1 MKNRTPVAEAEAGDE
16 VTIAGWVHE
25 IRDLGGIAFLII
37 RDRSGR
43 IQVKF
48 EKDSLPEELVE
59 QGLSVHRESAVKV
72 RGGVAEE
79 PRAPTGVEITPESFE
94 VIAPADPELPLDP
107 TRKVESELSTRLNN
121 RTLDLRNET
130 VKAIFTI
137 RGEILN
143 SIREAF
149 RALDCTE
156 ITTPKIVATGTE
168 GGTELFPI
176 TYFGREAFMNQSPQL
191 FKQLIAG
198 SSVERVFEIG
208 PIFRAEEH
216 NTPRHLNEATSI
228 DFEAAFFSH
237 EEAMDACER
246 IVRAAY
252 EGVIESCAEELDT
265 LDLSL
270 EVPAEG
276 FPRITYEEAITR
288 LNASGKLDTELG
300 WGDDLHTEAERVLGD
315 EMGQHYF
322 ITDWPSEVKPFYIQ
336 DYDDDPS
343 VSKGFDL
350 MHPELELVSGGQRE
364 HRYDALVAG
373 FEQQG
378 LDPDEFAYYTE
389 MFRFGMPPHAG
400 WGMGAER
407 LIMTILELDNIRETV
422 LFPRDRQRLSP

>member
-1 MKNRTPVAEAEAGDE
+1 MKNRTPVADAEAGDE

-48 EKDSLPEELVE
+48 EKDALPDDLVDR
-59 QGLSVHRESAVKV
+59 GLSVHRESAVTV
-72 RGGVAEE
+72 QGQVAEE
-79 PRAPTGVEITPESFE
+79 PRAPTGVEITPDSFE
-94 VIAPADPELPLDP
+94 VIAEADPELPLDP

-121 RTLDLRNET
+121 RTLDLRNDS
-130 VKAIFTI
+130 VQAVFTI
-137 RGEILN
+137 RAEVLN
-143 SIREAF
+143 SIRSEF

-198 SSVERVFEIG
+198 SNVERVFEIG

-228 DFEAAFFSH
+228 DFEAAFFTH
-237 EEAMDACER
+237 HEAMDACEQ
-246 IVRAAY
+246 IVIAAY
-252 EGVIESCAEELDT
+252 EGVIASCSDELEI
-265 LDLSL
+265 LELSL
-270 EVPAEG
+270 EAPDPD

-288 LNASGKLDTELG
+288 LNASGELDTELT
-300 WGDDLHTEAERVLGD
+300 WGDDLHTEAERILGN
-315 EMGQHYF
+315 EMERHYF

-364 HRYDALVAG
+364 HRYEALVDG
-373 FEQQG
+373 FQQQG
-378 LDPDEFAYYTE
+378 LDPEEFAYYTE

-407 LIMTILELDNIRETV
+407 LIMTILDLENIRETV